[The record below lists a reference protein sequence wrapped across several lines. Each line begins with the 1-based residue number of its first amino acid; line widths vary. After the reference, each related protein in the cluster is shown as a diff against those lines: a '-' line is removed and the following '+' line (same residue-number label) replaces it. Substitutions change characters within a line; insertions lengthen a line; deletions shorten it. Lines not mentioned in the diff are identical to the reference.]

1 MICDNADHQTVTS
14 PTDRYQRLR
23 NALKSARLKGGWRQ
37 EDIAQALGKPQS
49 YVSKIESGERML
61 DFIETLDYC
70 TALEVS
76 IEELVVTVTDNVSVS
91 LITAGK
97 QRGR

>member
-1 MICDNADHQTVTS
+1 MFCDTADHRSVTS

-23 NALKSARLKGGWRQ
+23 NALKGARLKGGWRQ

-49 YVSKIESGERML
+49 YVSKVESRERML

-70 TALEVS
+70 TALHIAVDD
-76 IEELVVTVTDNVSVS
+76 LVVAVTDTVSVS
-91 LITAGK
+91 LMTRGK
-97 QRGR
+97 KPM